1 MSERAEKL
9 EALLPKL
16 LRRMYSDAEA
26 ETEELSD
33 LSLSQ
38 LRILR
43 AVLDCPHTAGEVV
56 ELLGYSPSGLSQLT
70 QRLVTAGLLVKSKD
84 PHDARIKHLE
94 LSPKGRMLMEQRRTS
109 RVEIAEHVLARLD
122 ESEQNELIRLLEKVS
137 RVAGIESWTSPIERI
152 TA

>member
-1 MSERAEKL
+1 MRDRAEKL
-9 EALLPKL
+9 ESLLPKL
-16 LRRMYSDAEA
+16 LRRMFSDSESQ
-26 ETEELSD
+26 ELSD
-33 LSLSQ
+33 LSLAQ

-94 LSPKGRMLMEQRRTS
+94 LSEKGRILMEERRSS
-109 RVEIAEHVLARLD
+109 RVEQAKSALVNLNED
-122 ESEQNELIRLLEKVS
+122 EQQELIRLLEKMATMPDAETWS
-137 RVAGIESWTSPIERI
+137 SPLERI